1 MAFIRILSRTHL
13 LLCRDA
19 VVDGV
24 EGAVVVVVVSHHDV
38 AVQHLRPDGQTQ
50 RRTLRRGAKKGVMEV

>member
-1 MAFIRILSRTHL
+1 MVAFITTLSRPHL

-38 AVQHLRPDGQTQ
+38 AVQHLRPDG
-50 RRTLRRGAKKGVMEV
+50 RRRNGH